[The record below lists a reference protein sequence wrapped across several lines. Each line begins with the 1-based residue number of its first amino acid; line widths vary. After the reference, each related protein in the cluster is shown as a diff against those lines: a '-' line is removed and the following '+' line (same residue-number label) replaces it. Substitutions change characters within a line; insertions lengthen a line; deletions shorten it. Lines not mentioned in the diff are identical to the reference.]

1 MQSTSFVATSLVL
14 VLALLRG
21 VPRFAHGQPHV
32 PATSTIPSS
41 KTLVWERRVNA
52 SLDLLQTKSC
62 KFFIPNGN
70 CTQLRSLP
78 RSAMNVYVAS
88 AEKQRGRLTA
98 VLPGKIKLVPTS
110 YDAVL
115 VIDPYPQASFGHP
128 VLVFFIEMSSRQSN
142 CGGNRRSTYTGRFY
156 GVVFFLSVYRCH
168 VTRMVYR
175 GIFLV
180 SFSLGRFAFFFPAT
194 LSGRHQ

>member
-1 MQSTSFVATSLVL
+1 
-14 VLALLRG
+14 
-21 VPRFAHGQPHV
+21 
-32 PATSTIPSS
+32 
-41 KTLVWERRVNA
+41 
-52 SLDLLQTKSC
+52 
-62 KFFIPNGN
+62 
-70 CTQLRSLP
+70 
-78 RSAMNVYVAS
+78 MNVYVAS

-168 VTRMVYR
+168 VTRMCT
-175 GIFLV
+175 G
-180 SFSLGRFAFFFPAT
+180 AFF
-194 LSGRHQ
+194 